1 MEIVSARDTT
11 DDRRNARSV
20 PQVSCLLDRLLKRTD
35 YVLTAELEL
44 SVLVCP
50 PVEVLTERATSDS
63 HDIAVDEVVF
73 QEIRQNLCN
82 ASRHLSNL
90 VNLEGYAN
98 ALGIPPIL

>member
-35 YVLTAELEL
+35 HVLAAELEL

-50 PVEVLTERATSDS
+50 PVEVLTERAASDS

-73 QEIRQNLCN
+73 QEIRQDLCY
-82 ASRHLSNL
+82 ASRHLSNW
-90 VNLEGYAN
+90 VR
-98 ALGIPPIL
+98 